1 MAKINKLFRILLAL
15 LIGMA
20 TFMPSQQVL
29 ANPAAPAEPSAL
41 TQLTNDGKTQ
51 LQVGDTIVQHE
62 LIIRAT
68 LSDPDP
74 ADTLTFEVEVRE
86 LAVAFTGTPTH
97 QAVGQPTVANSPI
110 TVSLAINVPA
120 DGSYHWQAR
129 SRDGSGGLSAWRSF
143 PFPSSNTEATADFS
157 VDTTPPKAP
166 TNVTAKADFARAIV
180 NWSNATDVNRVEIYR
195 SNTAGSLG
203 ELVGTVTGTS
213 FTSTGL
219 DEGKSYYFS
228 LIALDTVGHRSVQ
241 SEQALAVTELRPDDG
256 ATSGYAQSGTWN
268 TVSSAA
274 GQESD
279 YRWATGDSGATATF
293 RPNVSVTGDYEV
305 YVSWVVDPTGVP
317 GPQAKDAPY
326 KIITPSRDASFAIDQ
341 SLKANGTYE
350 ENAWSGWK
358 MLGTFSLESGTSSSI
373 TLTAQGNG
381 FVVADASRFVYLRPA
396 APKNLT
402 ISDRANDRGNALI
415 LSWDASAS
423 QTALKY
429 RIYRTQMAG
438 QYDRNTKLA
447 ELTTTSYTD
456 ETVVPGATYYYIVTA
471 TDGTNESAPSLEVSA
486 ASVTQIFPA
495 APANLAMIV
504 SDNQATLSWS
514 KVEGANSYVVRFR
527 KTSDASFS
535 TVVISGTDVTT
546 TTLSGLN
553 PESDYEFGVASR
565 DSSGNNSAFTS
576 ESKKTLSSKVAVE
589 VAKGKTV
596 EEAEAAVKSQK
607 TQPTAPATGP
617 KQEKEEAQVKPEESK
632 QEAAPAKQR
641 IPRRL
646 AVAIVI
652 ILVAI
657 GAGLVGYYGLD
668 WLSKEK
674 PGAPGPKPPTKR
686 NGRW

>member
-1 MAKINKLFRILLAL
+1 MAKINKIFQLVLAL
-15 LIGMA
+15 LVGMA
-20 TFMPSQQVL
+20 TFMPSQQVM
-29 ANPAAPAEPSAL
+29 ANPATPAEPSAL

-51 LQVGDTIVQHE
+51 LQVGDTITQHE
-62 LIIRAT
+62 LIVRAT

-74 ADTLTFEVEVRE
+74 ADTLTLEVEVRE
-86 LAVAFTGTPTH
+86 LGVAFTGTPTH
-97 QAVGQPTVANSPI
+97 QAIGQPTVANSPI
-110 TVSLAINVPA
+110 TVSLALSVPT

-129 SRDGSGGLSAWRSF
+129 ARDGSDGLSAWRSF
-143 PFPSSNTEATADFS
+143 PFPSSNAEATADFI

-166 TNVTAKADFARAIV
+166 TNVTAKSDFARAIV
-180 NWSNATDVNRVEIYR
+180 DWSNSADVHRVEVYR

-203 ELVGTVTGTS
+203 ELVGTAAGTS

-228 LIALDTVGHRSVQ
+228 LIALDTVGHRSAESQ
-241 SEQALAVTELRPDDG
+241 QALAVTELRPDDG
-256 ATSGYAQSGTWN
+256 AASGYSQSGTWN

-279 YRWATGDSGATATF
+279 YRWATGDSGATATY

-326 KIITPSRDASFAIDQ
+326 SVVTPSRDASFTIDQ
-341 SLKANGTYE
+341 SLKANGSYE
-350 ENAWSGWK
+350 ENAWSTWK

-373 TLTAQGNG
+373 TLTARGSG

-396 APKNLT
+396 APKNLA
-402 ISDRANDRGNALI
+402 ISDRANDRGNALM
-415 LSWDASAS
+415 LSWSASTS

-429 RIYRTQMAG
+429 RVYRSQMAG

-447 ELTTTSYTD
+447 ELTQTSYTD
-456 ETVVPGATYYYIVTA
+456 ETVVPGATYHYMVTA
-471 TDGTNESAPSLEVSA
+471 YDGSNESAPSLEVSA
-486 ASVTQIFPA
+486 APVTEIFPA
-495 APANLAMIV
+495 APANLAIV
-504 SDNQATLSWS
+504 VSNNQATLSWS
-514 KVEGANSYVVRFR
+514 KVEGAGSYLVGSR
-527 KTSDASFS
+527 KTTDASFS
-535 TVVISGTDVTT
+535 TVTISGADVTT
-546 TTLSGLN
+546 TTLSGLD
-553 PESDYEFGVASR
+553 PESDYEFGVATR
-565 DSSGNNSAFTS
+565 DSSGNSSGFTS
-576 ESKKTLSSKVAVE
+576 ESKKTLSSKVAAE

-596 EEAEAAVKSQK
+596 EQAQAEVKSQEAQEARPAP
-607 TQPTAPATGP
+607 TQPEETQVKVEEP
-617 KQEKEEAQVKPEESK
+617 KEETQ
-632 QEAAPAKQR
+632 PARQP
-641 IPRRL
+641 ISRRT
-646 AVAIVI
+646 AVALVI

-674 PGAPGPKPPTKR
+674 PGQPGPKPPKR